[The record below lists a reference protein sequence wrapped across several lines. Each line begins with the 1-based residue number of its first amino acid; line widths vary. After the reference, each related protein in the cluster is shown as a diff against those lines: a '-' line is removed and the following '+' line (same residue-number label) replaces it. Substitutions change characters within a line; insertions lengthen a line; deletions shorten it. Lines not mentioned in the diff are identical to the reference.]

1 MVVYVCHPAKNSL
14 LYFVKNQQMS
24 YYTMMQQNPIENDA
38 TSSTTQYRFRYVLP
52 DKNDSGACNRYYK
65 CENLDIAMSQFEA
78 GCDHRGIQP
87 NEIAAFKWEP
97 DIGWIAV
104 TH

>member
-1 MVVYVCHPAKNSL
+1 
-14 LYFVKNQQMS
+14 MS